1 MRKLIE
7 KFTSPEYKPQ
17 FIILQ
22 KGTER
27 SVITEKS
34 SAQNETYLI
43 PNDHI
48 VSLEKLGLILF

>member
-1 MRKLIE
+1 MKKLIE
-7 KFTSPEYKPQ
+7 KFTVQEYKPQ

-27 SVITEKS
+27 SVITEKN

-48 VSLEKLGLILF
+48 KTLEKLNLILF